1 MRTPHTAPPLNGLVL
16 AGGHSSRLAR
26 DKGSIDYHGA
36 SQARWAFDLL
46 TGLCERRFV
55 SVRRAQLALPAYRD
69 LPCIVDREPSAGP
82 GSGLAAAFEREPDS
96 AWLLVAADMPL
107 LTRRLIERLAAER
120 DPRGIVTAFRHGD
133 GTPEPLCAI
142 FEPAARS
149 RLTERA
155 NAGVSLR
162 GLIEGGPA
170 RLLVP
175 DDETALRS
183 VNTPEEE
190 LAVRQ
195 ALAARA
201 SDAPRGG

>member
-1 MRTPHTAPPLNGLVL
+1 MRTPQTVPPLNGLVL
-16 AGGHSSRLAR
+16 AGGRSSRLAR
-26 DKGSIDYHGA
+26 DKGSIDYHGV
-36 SQARWAFDLL
+36 SQASWALDLL
-46 TGLCERRFV
+46 TGLCEQRFV

-69 LPCIVDREPSAGP
+69 LPCIVDREPSEGP
-82 GSGLAAAFEREPDS
+82 ASGLAAAFEREPGF

-107 LTRRLIERLAAER
+107 LTRSLIERLAAER
-120 DPRGIVTAFRHGD
+120 DARGIVTAFRHAD

-142 FEPAARS
+142 FEPTARL
-149 RLTERA
+149 RLADGA
-155 NAGVSLR
+155 NGAISLR

-170 RLLVP
+170 SLLVP

-183 VNTPEEE
+183 VNTPEDE

-201 SDAPRGG
+201 GDAPRGS

>member
-1 MRTPHTAPPLNGLVL
+1 MRTRQTVPPLNGLVL
-16 AGGHSSRLAR
+16 AGGRSSRLAR

-36 SQARWAFDLL
+36 PQARWAFDLL
-46 TGLCERRFV
+46 NGLCERRFV

-82 GSGLAAAFEREPDS
+82 ASGLAAAFEREPGF

-107 LTRRLIERLAAER
+107 LTRGLIERLAAER
-120 DPRGIVTAFRHGD
+120 DARGIVTAFRHAD

-142 FEPAARS
+142 FEPTARVRLAA
-149 RLTERA
+149 
-155 NAGVSLR
+155 NGPISLR

-170 RLLVP
+170 SLLVP

-201 SDAPRGG
+201 GDTPRGG